1 MLAPLVI
8 IAIFLLL
15 VIVSNQPKV
24 EPKPKLKREHSNN
37 RFLVPKEFWEDSNR
51 LEIWIYEMQ
60 LKDADKVRFR
70 IQQFCEKYEQISEH
84 KTFNI
89 RVATMLENYKRRHHY
104 LLNHKN

>member
-1 MLAPLVI
+1 MALIIII
-8 IAIFLLL
+8 IATLLWL
-15 VIVSNQPKV
+15 IVASDT
-24 EPKPKLKREHSNN
+24 PKPKLKLKREHSNN

-60 LKDADKVRFR
+60 LKDAEKVRFK

>member
-1 MLAPLVI
+1 MVI
-8 IAIFLLL
+8 ALMIAI
-15 VIVSNQPKV
+15 VIVLLIAASEP
-24 EPKPKLKREHSNN
+24 PKPKPKIKKEHSNN

-60 LKDADKVRFR
+60 LKDADKVRFK

-89 RVATMLENYKRRHHY
+89 RVATMLENYKRRYSY
-104 LLNHKN
+104 LTNHKN

>member
-1 MLAPLVI
+1 MWPLI
-8 IAIFLLL
+8 ILISLILCYIL
-15 VIVSNQPKV
+15 VCDVPK
-24 EPKPKLKREHSNN
+24 PKPKLKREHSNN

-89 RVATMLENYKRRHHY
+89 RVATMLENYKRRHSY
-104 LLNHKN
+104 LTNHKN